1 MLHDLTV
8 HNMVVGGPVYMSGNI
23 EIGDTI
29 IKVDGKGVSLD
40 DYEEAFVGCDVPGSK
55 VQLTVRKKK
64 GGEVDIS
71 IVRIARSEMAGRVQ
85 LFEQF
90 TTLTDLASQ
99 SGDSQ
104 LMAAVEDT
112 INSSTKLM
120 AESDSRDTKAVHNI
134 LQLQLQCSTT
144 LLQLKAGLKELRASF
159 DSTVEEYTNEI
170 MQLQK
175 RLKAQEALVSKLQAE
190 LQGNPV
196 HDLAEEK
203 SSPNKSFHV
212 NRPKYSESMGL
223 GDLLETCREVCE
235 NLERTI
241 STNVLAV
248 TTAQHQQQD
257 FHTTSTV
264 GIMLQDL
271 TIDNLVVGGP
281 AYRCKQLDKG
291 DVILRVDGVE
301 VVLETIQQQITGT
314 DLPGSEVTL
323 TVMKGEGAL
332 QGEVLDV
339 TIRKMARVEMADHV
353 KMFELF
359 TTIKEVAMVDNPDGA
374 EKVDECISLWTRM
387 LLADAAHAGTVAANV
402 RSMQTCG
409 IQQTRAIQEGLDEM
423 KGLKRKTEEER
434 RQALMRRVAK
444 RMLNQ
449 TMAAALER
457 WTVNACELAR
467 QRCIMDRIL
476 KRMLRGKMSAA
487 YQQWCSNAAEKKVM
501 GAKVGKVVG
510 RWMNRCVGQAIEA
523 WHEYS
528 MEEARRRNVMT
539 RAARRL
545 EKRGVVLALELWK
558 ANVIEALEDC
568 AEEERR
574 DAILGKVVKRML
586 HATLASGLLR
596 WQEQVWELRRHRKLL
611 SIQVH
616 DLMERS
622 VGRLLHRTLWF
633 AMDLWQQ
640 NVSGARQGR
649 AEEERRNAVMQR
661 VVKRMMHA
669 ALAASFL
676 RWRDNVRELRWQQ
689 GVMERVA
696 RRMKNAGMFAAFQ
709 RWRENITEKEAME
722 ATSTRVVLRWKLQA
736 VARCLER
743 WRELT
748 AEEGQKRDLMGRIV
762 ARMLLRSLLFAM
774 DRWQQNML
782 AVKQERAEEERRQAL
797 MRRVAKRM
805 LNQTMAAAL
814 ERWTVNACELA
825 RQRCIMD
832 RILKRML
839 RGKMSAA
846 YQQWCSN
853 AAEKKVMGAK
863 VGKVVGRWMNR
874 CVGQAIEAWHEYSME
889 EARRRNVMTRA
900 ARRLEKRGVVL
911 ALELWKA
918 NVIEALE
925 DCAEEERRDA
935 ILGKVVKRM
944 LHATLASGLLRWQEQ
959 VWELRRHRKLLSI
972 QVHDLMERSVG
983 RLLHR
988 TLWFAMDLWQQNV
1001 SGARQGRAEEERRN
1015 AVMQRVVKRMMHA
1028 ALAASF
1034 LRWRD
1039 NVRELRWQQGVME
1052 RVARRM
1058 KNAGMF
1064 AAFQRWR
1071 ENITEKEAMEATSTR
1086 VVLRWKLQ
1094 AVARCLERWRE
1105 LTAEEGQKRDL
1116 MGRIVARML
1125 LRSLLFAM
1133 DRWQQNMLA
1142 VKQERAE
1149 EERRQALMRRVAK
1162 RMLNQTM
1169 AAALERWTV
1178 NACELARQRCIMD
1191 RILKRMLRGKMSAA
1205 YQQWCSNAAEKKV
1218 MGAKVGK
1225 VVGRWMNRCVGQAI
1239 EAWHEYSM
1247 EEARRR
1253 NVMTRA
1259 ARRLE
1264 KRGVVLALEL
1274 WKANV
1279 IEALEDC
1286 AEEERRD
1293 AILGKVVKRMLH
1305 ATLASGLLRWQE
1317 QVWELRRHRKLLSIQ
1332 VHDLMERSVGRL
1344 LHRTLWFAMDL
1355 WQQNVSGARQG
1366 RAEEERRNAVMQR
1379 VVKRMMH
1386 AALAASFL
1394 RWRDN
1399 VRELRWQQGVM
1410 ERVARRMKNAGMFA
1424 AFQRWRENIT
1434 EKEAMEATSTRV
1446 VLRWKLQ
1453 AVARCLER
1461 WRELTAEEGQKR
1473 DLMGRIVARMLLRSL
1488 LFAMDRWQQNMLAV
1502 KQERAEEERRQ
1513 ALMRRVAKRMLNQTM
1528 AAALERWT
1536 VNACELARQRCI
1548 MDRILKRMLRGKM
1561 SAAYQQWCSNAAE
1574 KKVMGAKVG
1583 KVVGR
1588 WMNRCVGQ
1596 AIEAWHEY
1604 SVEEARRRNVMTR
1617 AARRLEKRGVVLA
1630 LELWKANVIE
1640 ALEDCAEEERRDAI
1654 LGKVVKRMLH
1664 ATLASGLLRWQEQV
1678 WELRRHRK
1686 LLSIQVH
1693 DLMERSVGRLLH
1705 RTLWFAMD
1713 LWQQN
1718 VSGARQGRAEE
1729 ERRNAVMQRVVK
1741 RMMHAA
1747 LAASFLRWRDNVREL
1762 RWQQGVMER
1771 VARRM
1776 KNAGMFA
1783 AFQRWRENIT
1793 EKEAMEATS
1802 TRVVLRWKLQA
1813 VARCLER
1820 WRELTAEEGQKRDLM
1835 GRIVAR
1841 MLLRS
1846 LLFAMDR
1853 WQQNMLAV
1861 KQERAEEER
1870 RQALMRRVAKRML
1883 NQTMAAA
1890 LERWTVNACEL
1901 ARQRCIMDRILKRML
1916 RGKMSAA
1923 YQQWCS
1929 NAAEKKV
1936 MGAKVGK
1943 VVGRW
1948 MNRCVGQAIE
1958 AWHEYSMEE
1967 ARRRNVMTRAARRL
1981 EKRGVVL
1988 ALELWKAN
1996 VIEALEDCA
2005 EEERRDAIL
2014 GKVVKRM
2021 LHATLASG
2029 LLRWQEQ
2036 VWELRRHRKLLSI
2049 QVHDL
2054 MERSVGR
2061 LLHRTLWFAM
2071 DLWQQNVS
2079 GARQGR
2085 AEEER
2090 RNAVM
2095 QRVVKRMMHAA
2106 LAASFLRWRDNVREL
2121 RWQQGVMERVARRM
2135 KNAGMFAAFQR
2146 WRENITEK
2154 EAMEATSTRVVLRWK
2169 LQAVARCLER
2179 WRELTAEEGQKRDL
2193 MGRIVA
2199 RMLLRSL
2206 LFAMDR
2212 WQQNMLAVKQERAEE
2227 ERRQALMRRVAKRM
2241 LNQTMAA
2248 ALERW
2253 TVNACELARQ
2263 RCIMDRILKRMLRGK
2278 MSAAYQQWCS
2288 NAAEKKVMGAKVG
2301 KVVGRWMN
2309 RCVGQAIEAWHEYS
2323 MEEARRR
2330 NVMTRAARRLEKRGV
2345 VLALELWK
2353 ANVIEALE
2361 DCAEEERRD
2370 AILGKVV
2377 KRMLHATLA
2386 SGLLRW
2392 QEQVWELRRHRK
2404 LLSIQ
2409 VHDLMERSVG
2419 RLLHRTLWFA
2429 MDLWQ
2434 QNVSGARQGRA
2445 EEERRNAVMQ
2455 RVVKRMMHAALAASF
2470 LRWRDNVRELRWQQ
2484 GVMER
2489 VARRMKNAGMFAAF
2503 QRWRENITEKEAMEA
2518 TSTRVVL
2525 RWKLQAVARCLERWR
2540 ELTAEEGQKRDLM
2553 GRIVARMLL
2562 RSLLFAM
2569 DRWQQNMLAVKQERA
2584 EEERRQA
2591 LMRRVAKRM
2600 LNQTMAA
2607 ALERWTVNAC
2617 ELARQRCIMD
2627 RILKRMLRGKM
2638 SAAYQQWCSNAA
2650 EKKVMGAKV
2659 GKVVGRW
2666 MNRCVGQAI
2675 EAWHE
2680 YSMEEARRRWEHR
2693 NEQFSQELHE
2703 MNVKLLESKDQEL
2716 CSIKGS
2722 LARLEGKF
2730 DEQNESFQNRLADTK
2745 FNHILVQWKYKAITF
2760 CLDTW
2765 RRNIYVMR
2773 RLQRNIEKVMNR
2785 LRAKLFHEW
2794 LSRRIFSNR
2803 TRRTSRKIMQERHRT
2818 LLIIAYK
2825 KWKVFGQREAK
2836 LCRVTERF
2844 LRKMRK
2850 LKSFHTLMMWSSR
2863 VDYEKC
2869 HRLASQKAI
2878 SFWVASVKTTVC
2890 ARWSQLVSRKKSLR
2904 RASTACARINLILWG
2919 INKSFMLSFN
2929 AWALTCAES
2938 GRLKKAGSIIFN
2950 RSTRLGLSCSVQTW
2964 RDATKKERGLCKL
2977 ISRSAS
2983 ESVAVCFKRWRAK
2996 VFEKKSVRHL
3006 RERTTRKVWRI
3017 LLMRAL
3023 SRWMDMLKLD
3033 HELKSENAFCEL
3045 QFSRNQLLNAE
3056 DDLRKQIESLQLL
3069 LDSEQRTFINHAA
3082 LVVQSLQSLDKQ
3094 VSDMQYIIEIVR
3106 QQIEQQKHAQMKAE
3120 HDITELQKRNLDIES
3135 VCEAQT
3141 AALMTVEQERSK
3153 ALAVKDAEI
3162 EHLKCVHGHI
3172 SAEKQDEV
3180 ERMKLAQE
3188 ESTQAIVKIEKKRS
3202 QRASAPVSKVPAP
3215 EWKEKLRRSLVLSER
3230 LRKRVRDDVLAVETA
3245 VVTSNE
3251 FIQKT
3256 TVSALHCITA
3266 NCCAY
3271 SLNFAYLQVGI
3282 MFSGTGQVESV
3293 MIGSP
3298 AYLSGKVQK
3307 GDFIV
3312 EVDGKSVSGS
3322 TVLSAIIGEDI
3333 PGSYLTLTLKRD
3345 GNMVYVNLKRIP
3357 TADVADKRRMFDL
3370 FTLLKDRAKKDQ
3382 DWNAVKYV
3390 EETLLLWEKMTSA
3403 DQIHDD
3409 QIVENVKSMQT
3420 DCTYCSDE
3428 ISALLLEIWRQ
3439 QNWGDAPDVRAVD
3452 DPIELCSFSPMPTP
3466 RLAVLALF
3474 RVQTIPTRGDEQG
3487 RFKDDLRKE
3496 LAEASGHPVGIF
3508 LIHEMQGGHVEVE
3521 ILQDPT
3527 GTGPD
3532 ASQILENL
3540 VRQSKDPMSTLRTGR
3555 ICCHLEV
3562 VCHRPSGTSAALDHS
3577 QVIFP

>member
-423 KGLKRKTEEER
+423 KGLKRKT
-434 RQALMRRVAK
+434 
-444 RMLNQ
+444 
-449 TMAAALER
+449 
-457 WTVNACELAR
+457 
-467 QRCIMDRIL
+467 
-476 KRMLRGKMSAA
+476 
-487 YQQWCSNAAEKKVM
+487 
-501 GAKVGKVVG
+501 
-510 RWMNRCVGQAIEA
+510 
-523 WHEYS
+523 
-528 MEEARRRNVMT
+528 
-539 RAARRL
+539 
-545 EKRGVVLALELWK
+545 
-558 ANVIEALEDC
+558 
-568 AEEERR
+568 
-574 DAILGKVVKRML
+574 
-586 HATLASGLLR
+586 
-596 WQEQVWELRRHRKLL
+596 
-611 SIQVH
+611 
-616 DLMERS
+616 
-622 VGRLLHRTLWF
+622 
-633 AMDLWQQ
+633 
-640 NVSGARQGR
+640 
-649 AEEERRNAVMQR
+649 
-661 VVKRMMHA
+661 
-669 ALAASFL
+669 
-676 RWRDNVRELRWQQ
+676 
-689 GVMERVA
+689 
-696 RRMKNAGMFAAFQ
+696 
-709 RWRENITEKEAME
+709 
-722 ATSTRVVLRWKLQA
+722 
-736 VARCLER
+736 
-743 WRELT
+743 
-748 AEEGQKRDLMGRIV
+748 
-762 ARMLLRSLLFAM
+762 
-774 DRWQQNML
+774 
-782 AVKQERAEEERRQAL
+782 
-797 MRRVAKRM
+797 
-805 LNQTMAAAL
+805 
-814 ERWTVNACELA
+814 
-825 RQRCIMD
+825 
-832 RILKRML
+832 
-839 RGKMSAA
+839 
-846 YQQWCSN
+846 
-853 AAEKKVMGAK
+853 
-863 VGKVVGRWMNR
+863 
-874 CVGQAIEAWHEYSME
+874 
-889 EARRRNVMTRA
+889 
-900 ARRLEKRGVVL
+900 
-911 ALELWKA
+911 
-918 NVIEALE
+918 
-925 DCAEEERRDA
+925 
-935 ILGKVVKRM
+935 
-944 LHATLASGLLRWQEQ
+944 
-959 VWELRRHRKLLSI
+959 
-972 QVHDLMERSVG
+972 
-983 RLLHR
+983 
-988 TLWFAMDLWQQNV
+988 
-1001 SGARQGRAEEERRN
+1001 
-1015 AVMQRVVKRMMHA
+1015 
-1028 ALAASF
+1028 
-1034 LRWRD
+1034 
-1039 NVRELRWQQGVME
+1039 
-1052 RVARRM
+1052 
-1058 KNAGMF
+1058 
-1064 AAFQRWR
+1064 
-1071 ENITEKEAMEATSTR
+1071 
-1086 VVLRWKLQ
+1086 
-1094 AVARCLERWRE
+1094 
-1105 LTAEEGQKRDL
+1105 
-1116 MGRIVARML
+1116 
-1125 LRSLLFAM
+1125 
-1133 DRWQQNMLA
+1133 
-1142 VKQERAE
+1142 
-1149 EERRQALMRRVAK
+1149 
-1162 RMLNQTM
+1162 
-1169 AAALERWTV
+1169 
-1178 NACELARQRCIMD
+1178 
-1191 RILKRMLRGKMSAA
+1191 
-1205 YQQWCSNAAEKKV
+1205 
-1218 MGAKVGK
+1218 
-1225 VVGRWMNRCVGQAI
+1225 
-1239 EAWHEYSM
+1239 
-1247 EEARRR
+1247 
-1253 NVMTRA
+1253 
-1259 ARRLE
+1259 
-1264 KRGVVLALEL
+1264 
-1274 WKANV
+1274 
-1279 IEALEDC
+1279 
-1286 AEEERRD
+1286 
-1293 AILGKVVKRMLH
+1293 
-1305 ATLASGLLRWQE
+1305 
-1317 QVWELRRHRKLLSIQ
+1317 
-1332 VHDLMERSVGRL
+1332 
-1344 LHRTLWFAMDL
+1344 
-1355 WQQNVSGARQG
+1355 
-1366 RAEEERRNAVMQR
+1366 
-1379 VVKRMMH
+1379 
-1386 AALAASFL
+1386 
-1394 RWRDN
+1394 
-1399 VRELRWQQGVM
+1399 
-1410 ERVARRMKNAGMFA
+1410 
-1424 AFQRWRENIT
+1424 
-1434 EKEAMEATSTRV
+1434 
-1446 VLRWKLQ
+1446 
-1453 AVARCLER
+1453 
-1461 WRELTAEEGQKR
+1461 
-1473 DLMGRIVARMLLRSL
+1473 
-1488 LFAMDRWQQNMLAV
+1488 
-1502 KQERAEEERRQ
+1502 
-1513 ALMRRVAKRMLNQTM
+1513 
-1528 AAALERWT
+1528 
-1536 VNACELARQRCI
+1536 
-1548 MDRILKRMLRGKM
+1548 
-1561 SAAYQQWCSNAAE
+1561 
-1574 KKVMGAKVG
+1574 
-1583 KVVGR
+1583 
-1588 WMNRCVGQ
+1588 
-1596 AIEAWHEY
+1596 
-1604 SVEEARRRNVMTR
+1604 
-1617 AARRLEKRGVVLA
+1617 
-1630 LELWKANVIE
+1630 
-1640 ALEDCAEEERRDAI
+1640 
-1654 LGKVVKRMLH
+1654 
-1664 ATLASGLLRWQEQV
+1664 
-1678 WELRRHRK
+1678 
-1686 LLSIQVH
+1686 
-1693 DLMERSVGRLLH
+1693 
-1705 RTLWFAMD
+1705 
-1713 LWQQN
+1713 
-1718 VSGARQGRAEE
+1718 
-1729 ERRNAVMQRVVK
+1729 
-1741 RMMHAA
+1741 
-1747 LAASFLRWRDNVREL
+1747 
-1762 RWQQGVMER
+1762 
-1771 VARRM
+1771 
-1776 KNAGMFA
+1776 
-1783 AFQRWRENIT
+1783 
-1793 EKEAMEATS
+1793 
-1802 TRVVLRWKLQA
+1802 
-1813 VARCLER
+1813 
-1820 WRELTAEEGQKRDLM
+1820 
-1835 GRIVAR
+1835 
-1841 MLLRS
+1841 
-1846 LLFAMDR
+1846 
-1853 WQQNMLAV
+1853 
-1861 KQERAEEER
+1861 
-1870 RQALMRRVAKRML
+1870 
-1883 NQTMAAA
+1883 
-1890 LERWTVNACEL
+1890 
-1901 ARQRCIMDRILKRML
+1901 
-1916 RGKMSAA
+1916 
-1923 YQQWCS
+1923 
-1929 NAAEKKV
+1929 
-1936 MGAKVGK
+1936 
-1943 VVGRW
+1943 
-1948 MNRCVGQAIE
+1948 
-1958 AWHEYSMEE
+1958 
-1967 ARRRNVMTRAARRL
+1967 
-1981 EKRGVVL
+1981 
-1988 ALELWKAN
+1988 
-1996 VIEALEDCA
+1996 
-2005 EEERRDAIL
+2005 
-2014 GKVVKRM
+2014 
-2021 LHATLASG
+2021 
-2029 LLRWQEQ
+2029 
-2036 VWELRRHRKLLSI
+2036 
-2049 QVHDL
+2049 
-2054 MERSVGR
+2054 
-2061 LLHRTLWFAM
+2061 
-2071 DLWQQNVS
+2071 
-2079 GARQGR
+2079 
-2085 AEEER
+2085 
-2090 RNAVM
+2090 
-2095 QRVVKRMMHAA
+2095 
-2106 LAASFLRWRDNVREL
+2106 
-2121 RWQQGVMERVARRM
+2121 
-2135 KNAGMFAAFQR
+2135 
-2146 WRENITEK
+2146 
-2154 EAMEATSTRVVLRWK
+2154 
-2169 LQAVARCLER
+2169 
-2179 WRELTAEEGQKRDL
+2179 
-2193 MGRIVA
+2193 
-2199 RMLLRSL
+2199 
-2206 LFAMDR
+2206 
-2212 WQQNMLAVKQERAEE
+2212 EE

-3162 EHLKCVHGHI
+3162 EHLKCFHGHI